1 MFKFLPGDQ
10 VRLVYAQPGYDSYPV
25 EIVSDD
31 GGDTVTIREGSGAY
45 GSGPRI
51 VVRDVSRQRIIWMRG
66 SAVSQRF
73 AKEH

>member
-31 GGDTVTIREGSGAY
+31 GGDTVTIREGSGAEPY
-45 GSGPRI
+45 HLDARI
-51 VVRDVSRQRIIWMRG
+51 G
-66 SAVSQRF
+66 GKSAVRER
-73 AKEH
+73 ALTP